1 MSKKQKFKTEVSKLL
16 DIVINSLYSEK
27 YIFLRELISNASDA
41 CDKLRYYSLMKPE
54 VTKNNGEFKIIITP
68 NAEENT
74 LTISDNGIGMN
85 KDDLVNHLSTIA
97 KSGTADF
104 VNNAKDNGSVV
115 DLIGKFGVGFYS
127 AFMVASKVEVVTK
140 RAGEEQAYKWI
151 SNGVD
156 GFEIE
161 ETEKEKSGT
170 DIKLFLK
177 DDAKDFTDTIYLR
190 HIIRTYSDHIN

>member
-1 MSKKQKFKTEVSKLL
+1 MAKKQKFKTEVSQLL

-27 YIFLRELISNASDA
+27 FIFLRELISNASDA
-41 CDKLRYYSLMKPE
+41 CDKLRYYSLMNPGIAKD
-54 VTKNNGEFKIIITP
+54 NGAFKITITP

-85 KDDLVNHLSTIA
+85 KDDLINHLGTIA

-104 VNNAKDNGSVV
+104 VKNAKDNGSVV

-127 AFMVASKVEVVTK
+127 AFMVAGKVEVTTK
-140 RAGEEQAYKWI
+140 RAGEEQAYKWV

-161 ETEKEKSGT
+161 EAERK
-170 DIKLFLK
+170 F
-177 DDAKDFTDTIYLR
+177 AV
-190 HIIRTYSDHIN
+190 